1 KPGKQLTQYLTNTAD
16 AAAIAGADMSEMG
29 SIMNKVQTQNKA
41 YNGELQQLSDR
52 GLPVYQWLAKEANI
66 SAEEV
71 TEMASKGE
79 ISSKMLQKA
88 IKNNIGGAAK
98 EMGQKSFTA
107 ALANMWAA
115 LARVGA
121 AFLDAGGKG
130 GGFFSKLK
138 PLMNNLTD
146 TFDNMGPQAEQWGVA
161 LGNAFGKVID
171 GITGIVNWYQGL
183 DSGTQ
188 KVFGGLAKWLGI
200 TLVTM
205 GPVLTIFGKMAST
218 IGGMFSGMSSL
229 IQFFIRHNGAAKV
242 SAASQA
248 IWNGVT
254 ATARGIANGYRAAM
268 TALTT
273 SQTIQAIKS
282 K

>member
-79 ISSKMLQKA
+79 ISSKMLQNA

-161 LGNAFGKVID
+161 LGNAFGKVI
-171 GITGIVNWYQGL
+171 
-183 DSGTQ
+183 
-188 KVFGGLAKWLGI
+188 
-200 TLVTM
+200 
-205 GPVLTIFGKMAST
+205 
-218 IGGMFSGMSSL
+218 
-229 IQFFIRHNGAAKV
+229 
-242 SAASQA
+242 
-248 IWNGVT
+248 
-254 ATARGIANGYRAAM
+254 
-268 TALTT
+268 
-273 SQTIQAIKS
+273 
-282 K
+282 